1 MIISKSQDVIGI
13 FDSITYEQYFVTA
26 RPIKVS
32 VSEVAKVMTH
42 PVENGATIS
51 DFKVIM
57 PIQIQMSMILS
68 PLEYQATYQSIK
80 TAFKNST
87 LFIVQTRSD
96 MYLSMMISA
105 MPHEE
110 EAAMFDTIPIALKM
124 EEVKLATTIIGV
136 AKHNKVSNPKSKKHS
151 DTTKTGKQNEKT
163 TDATKQKYNESV
175 LHGWL
180 S

>member
-13 FDSITYEQYFVTA
+13 FDSTTYEQYFVTA

-32 VSEVAKVMTH
+32 VAEVAKVMTH

-57 PIQIQMSMILS
+57 PVQIQMSMVLN
-68 PLEYQATYQSIK
+68 PAEYRATYQSIK
-80 TAFKNST
+80 TAFIKST

-96 MYLSMMISA
+96 MYLNMMISA

-110 EAAMFDTIPIALKM
+110 EAAMYDTIPLALKM
-124 EEVKLATTIIGV
+124 EEVKLATTIIGTV
-136 AKHNKVSNPKSKKHS
+136 KKKVSKPKNKKHS
-151 DTTKTGKQNEKT
+151 DTVKTGKQNAKT
-163 TDATKQKYNESV
+163 TDATKQKADESV